1 VQTNCEGCAGCCIDW
16 RPLGGAP
23 DHERRGRYRA
33 LDDSYNLAPLTS
45 DEIRT
50 FLDAGWVD
58 ALAPRLFVVA
68 DKDGANN
75 KNNRAGDDGDT
86 PTPPTV
92 EIDGYELAAA
102 AGKPLFAVGLRKT
115 AKPVAPFDGERQ
127 WLETCVFLDPSTLQ
141 CRLHDTD
148 RYPQTCA
155 TYPGHN
161 LALDAET
168 ECERVEAAHGGDER
182 LVDDAPPGDRP
193 PLPFGPQ
200 ALGGTVFAHPD
211 PATLAGCVD
220 RIAAG
225 EVTADDRATF
235 VGVAVASSPGSLA
248 VDDDRRT
255 RAVERAREAAGSSW
269 IAGAVK
275 QWETAVGEAAS
286 GEGDERTESV
296 GAPAESHP
304 DPAVV
309 EDSRGA
315 PPTPGWDAV
324 D

>member
-1 VQTNCEGCAGCCIDW
+1 MEHYHTLVQTNCEGCAGCCIDW
-16 RPLGGAP
+16 RPLGGAA

-33 LDDSYNLAPLTS
+33 LDDTYNLAPLTS
-45 DEIRT
+45 DEVRA

-68 DKDGANN
+68 DE
-75 KNNRAGDDGDT
+75 NRADNGDSDAGDDADT
-86 PTPPTV
+86 PTV
-92 EIDGYELAAA
+92 EIDGHELAAA

-115 AKPVAPFDGERQ
+115 AKPVAPFDGERR

-148 RYPQTCA
+148 RYPRTCA

-168 ECERVEAAHGGDER
+168 ECERVEAAHGGEER
-182 LVDDAPPGDRP
+182 LVDAEPPADRP

-211 PATLAGCVD
+211 PDALAGRVD
-220 RIAAG
+220 RIATG

-248 VDDDRRT
+248 VDDDRRA
-255 RAVERAREAAGSSW
+255 RAVERARETAGSSW
-269 IAGAVK
+269 VAAAVEE
-275 QWETAVGEAAS
+275 WETAV
-286 GEGDERTESV
+286 ERTDTAESDGV
-296 GAPAESHP
+296 GAVADSHP
-304 DPAVV
+304 DPASV
-309 EDSRGA
+309 EESRGA
-315 PPTPGWDAV
+315 PPTPGWDGV
-324 D
+324 E

>member
-23 DHERRGRYRA
+23 DHERPGRYRA
-33 LDDSYNLAPLTS
+33 LDDTYNLAPLTS
-45 DEIRT
+45 DEVRA

-68 DKDGANN
+68 GGADGDA
-75 KNNRAGDDGDT
+75 DDG

-102 AGKPLFAVGLRKT
+102 DGRPLFAVGLRKT
-115 AKPVAPFDGERQ
+115 AKPVAPFDDDRR

-148 RYPQTCA
+148 QYPQTCA

-168 ECERVEAAHGGDER
+168 ECERVETAHGEPGER
-182 LVDDAPPGDRP
+182 LGDAAPPEDRP

-211 PATLAGCVD
+211 PAALAGRVD
-220 RIAAG
+220 RLAAG
-225 EVTADDRATF
+225 ETTADDRATF

-255 RAVERAREAAGSSW
+255 RAVERAHETTDSSW
-269 IAGAVK
+269 IAAAADE
-275 QWETAVGEAAS
+275 WETAAESRG
-286 GEGDERTESV
+286 GDEIDV
-296 GAPAESHP
+296 GSDADDPP
-304 DPAVV
+304 DPARV
-309 EDSRGA
+309 EGATDA

-324 D
+324 E